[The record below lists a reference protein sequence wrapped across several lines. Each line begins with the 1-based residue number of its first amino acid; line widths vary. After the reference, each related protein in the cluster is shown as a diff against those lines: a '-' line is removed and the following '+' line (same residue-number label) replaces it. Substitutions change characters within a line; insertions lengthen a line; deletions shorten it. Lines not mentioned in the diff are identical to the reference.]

1 VTEPPAT
8 TASGAESVAE
18 SAGNVAAAF
27 RDLLDQEFSFS
38 AGYLAA
44 ILNGCLFA
52 PSVLTFWFVNG
63 VVDFS
68 TAIAIG
74 AAGTAGGLQ
83 VRLVAYVLLVPTFL
97 LTRVAAHLLH
107 PRHRAEVLAGSCP
120 NSRLVSLD
128 WFSVGI
134 LATGLPLA
142 MQNFGP
148 WAGMNV
154 VFLLGV
160 FVLPRALPVAQRGPV
175 RLGAL
180 VGGSTLFLYAN
191 YGAAVGVL
199 PAPASVVGPVATVT
213 LSDAATRQFVT
224 TVNSMAAGP
233 ALVAGFGAVMNRIV
247 TRPELTDIPLV
258 GHAMPRRDP
267 DLVVVTSAALGTA
280 FYLGVR
286 AAATG
291 TLAVLP

>member
-1 VTEPPAT
+1 
-8 TASGAESVAE
+8 
-18 SAGNVAAAF
+18 
-27 RDLLDQEFSFS
+27 
-38 AGYLAA
+38 
-44 ILNGCLFA
+44 
-52 PSVLTFWFVNG
+52 
-63 VVDFS
+63 
-68 TAIAIG
+68 
-74 AAGTAGGLQ
+74 
-83 VRLVAYVLLVPTFL
+83 
-97 LTRVAAHLLH
+97 
-107 PRHRAEVLAGSCP
+107 
-120 NSRLVSLD
+120 
-128 WFSVGI
+128 
-134 LATGLPLA
+134 
-142 MQNFGP
+142 
-148 WAGMNV
+148 
-154 VFLLGV
+154 
-160 FVLPRALPVAQRGPV
+160 
-175 RLGAL
+175 
-180 VGGSTLFLYAN
+180 
-191 YGAAVGVL
+191 VL